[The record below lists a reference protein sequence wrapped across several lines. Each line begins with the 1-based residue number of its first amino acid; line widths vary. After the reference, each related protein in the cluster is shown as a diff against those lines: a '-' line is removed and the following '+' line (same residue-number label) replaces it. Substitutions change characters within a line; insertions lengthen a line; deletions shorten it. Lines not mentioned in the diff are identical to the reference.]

1 MRYRQALFCIFIVSG
16 LSACGDRSNSVTAER
31 TDPVKT
37 GSSVSPVATLKEV
50 VANDNCGINSP
61 LPGTDVDKSKI
72 LPVWGYAI
80 NRTNWTI
87 PESVSIRVS
96 SMSGDHHVVVP
107 AKRGARKDV
116 ADALGKPELENSG
129 FGAEADLSSLPAGA
143 YMVSV
148 LQIIDGKTS
157 VCNSALPI
165 ALK

>member
-107 AKRGARKDV
+107 AKRGGCTRKAGIGKFWFRRRGRSVV
-116 ADALGKPELENSG
+116 ASG
-129 FGAEADLSSLPAGA
+129 RRLHGIGASDNRWQNIC
-143 YMVSV
+143 M
-148 LQIIDGKTS
+148 Q
-157 VCNSALPI
+157 
-165 ALK
+165 